1 AMATGTLIVAPVD
14 EEGTDVIPPSSSSPV
29 VRVRDVRRAFGPR
42 VVLAGVDLEVAPGE
56 FVALLGRSGSGK
68 TTLLRGL
75 AGLDADVTGSLL
87 VPVRRSVVFQDPRLL
102 PWASVLDNVVLGHRH
117 ERDAVLRAQRALAE
131 VGLDDHASDWP
142 KTLSG
147 GEAQRA

>member
-1 AMATGTLIVAPVD
+1 RGLVAARLRRADQRQQRPGLPHDPRPDVLPVRRRGRVPGHLRRARADVRRAHPLRGTEVAAMATGTLIVAPVD

-68 TTLLRGL
+68 TTLLRAL

-87 VPVRRSVVFQDPRLL
+87 VPV
-102 PWASVLDNVVLGHRH
+102 
-117 ERDAVLRAQRALAE
+117 
-131 VGLDDHASDWP
+131 
-142 KTLSG
+142 
-147 GEAQRA
+147 